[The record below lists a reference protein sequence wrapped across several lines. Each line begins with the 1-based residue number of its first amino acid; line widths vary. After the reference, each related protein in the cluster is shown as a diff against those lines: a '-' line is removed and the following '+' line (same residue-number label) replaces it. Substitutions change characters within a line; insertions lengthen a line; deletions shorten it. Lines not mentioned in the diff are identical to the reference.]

1 MATFE
6 IPRET
11 AITGDFFPVFAKVR
25 MNKFN
30 TLFRGIE
37 VLIAFFLAIMIA
49 LVFVN
54 VVLRYGFSTG
64 FAWSEEISRLCFIYL
79 VYLGA
84 IGAMRD
90 NQHLIIDSIL
100 TRIQPAAQK
109 AVFLLV
115 QAGIIWVMVVLS
127 MGSWQ
132 LVIQNLGDRWVA
144 TQFPVFLIFGVG
156 LVTGVAIILLSLA
169 NIYRLVVLKLSVSEL
184 ISVRHEADSE
194 QTGNIQ

>member
-1 MATFE
+1 
-6 IPRET
+6 
-11 AITGDFFPVFAKVR
+11 

-64 FAWSEEISRLCFIYL
+64 FAWSEEITRLCFIYL

-115 QAGIIWVMVVLS
+115 QVGIIWVMGILS

>member
-1 MATFE
+1 
-6 IPRET
+6 
-11 AITGDFFPVFAKVR
+11 

-37 VLIAFFLAIMIA
+37 VLIAFFLAVMIA
-49 LVFVN
+49 LVFAN
-54 VVLRYGFSTG
+54 VVLRYGFSMG

-100 TRIQPAAQK
+100 SRIQPRAQK

-115 QAGIIWVMVVLS
+115 QAGIIWVMVILS
-127 MGSWQ
+127 RGSWQ
-132 LVIQNLGDRWVA
+132 LVIQNLDDRWVA

-169 NIYRLVVLKLSVSEL
+169 NIYRLVVLKLTVIEL
-184 ISVRHEADSE
+184 ISVRHEADPD

>member
-1 MATFE
+1 
-6 IPRET
+6 
-11 AITGDFFPVFAKVR
+11 

-37 VLIAFFLAIMIA
+37 VLIAFFLAVMIA

-54 VVLRYGFSTG
+54 VVLRYGFSMG

-100 TRIQPAAQK
+100 TRIQPVAQK

-115 QAGIIWVMVVLS
+115 QAGIIWVMVILS

-144 TQFPVFLIFGVG
+144 TQFPVFLIFGIG
-156 LVTGVAIILLSLA
+156 LVTGMAIILLSLA
-169 NIYRLVVLKLSVSEL
+169 NIYRLVVLKLTVSEL
-184 ISVRHEADSE
+184 IAVRHEAESD

>member
-1 MATFE
+1 
-6 IPRET
+6 
-11 AITGDFFPVFAKVR
+11 

-64 FAWSEEISRLCFIYL
+64 FAWSEEITRLCFIYL

>member
-1 MATFE
+1 
-6 IPRET
+6 
-11 AITGDFFPVFAKVR
+11 

-30 TLFRGIE
+30 ALFRGIE
-37 VLIAFFLAIMIA
+37 VLIAFFLAVMIA
-49 LVFVN
+49 LVFIN
-54 VVLRYGFSTG
+54 VVLRYSFSMG
-64 FAWSEEISRLCFIYL
+64 FAESEEIARLCFIYL

-100 TRIQPAAQK
+100 TRIPALAQK

-115 QAGIIWVMVVLS
+115 QAGIIWVMIVLI

-144 TQFPVFLIFGVG
+144 TQFPVFLVYGAG
-156 LVTGVAIILLSLA
+156 LVTGLSITLLSLA
-169 NIYRLVVLKLSVSEL
+169 NIYRLVVLKMSVSEL
-184 ISVRHEADSE
+184 ISIRHDAGSE
-194 QTGNIQ
+194 QTDNIQ

>member
-1 MATFE
+1 
-6 IPRET
+6 
-11 AITGDFFPVFAKVR
+11 

-37 VLIAFFLAIMIA
+37 VLIAFFLAVMIA

-100 TRIQPAAQK
+100 TRIQPRAQK
-109 AVFLLV
+109 VVFLLV
-115 QAGIIWVMVVLS
+115 QAGIIWVMGILS
-127 MGSWQ
+127 IGSWQ

-194 QTGNIQ
+194 QIGNIQ